1 MRRATCF
8 VGLWLVL
15 VAIPSGYA
23 QQALQQLEQIGVERI
38 AEGQA
43 VEQTV
48 GEISDRSRELQN
60 AYQDQLKLVQG
71 LETYIALLDT
81 QITGQQQEVELL
93 RKSITDVAV
102 LERQVLPLM
111 LRMIG
116 SLEKFIAL
124 DVPFLEAER
133 RERVETLRALMSR
146 SDVTVAEKCRRV
158 FEAFQI
164 ENEYGRTIESYTAKL
179 DLQGESYDAEFL
191 RVGRLGLLYR
201 TVGSRKVGHWDK
213 QTGSWQELPRTP
225 WERMINQGMKV
236 ARQEIAPELIHV
248 ALDPA
253 DGAGS

>member
-1 MRRATCF
+1 MRRATW
-8 VGLWLVL
+8 VVALWLA
-15 VAIPSGYA
+15 VAAWHAHA
-23 QQALQQLEQIGVERI
+23 QEVLQQIEEAGIQRT

-43 VEQTV
+43 VEQQV
-48 GEISDRSRELQN
+48 GEINDRSRQLQN
-60 AYQDQLKLVQG
+60 AYEDQLKLVQG

-81 QITGQQQEVELL
+81 QIAGQREEVELL

-133 RERVETLRALMSR
+133 RERVAKLRQLMGR

-158 FEAFQI
+158 FEAYQI

-201 TVGSRKVGHWDK
+201 TVGSRKVGYWDK
-213 QTGSWQELPRTP
+213 QSDSWQELPATP
-225 WERMINQGMKV
+225 WRRMINQGMKV

-248 ALDPA
+248 ALNPA
-253 DGAGS
+253 AGTGS